1 MDLTGVMN
9 PIVEELRTKFGSSIY
24 QDNEDDGD
32 LSVFVHKDRVP
43 DILRHLKHS
52 GFEFL
57 IDICGADY
65 PLRKS
70 RFNVVYH
77 LFSVAKKKRIR
88 IKTEVAEFE
97 PVPSVTPLWKGANWY
112 EREVYDMFGIQFS
125 GHPNLKRIL
134 CHQKFVGH
142 PLRKDYDPEER
153 HSLDRAATIEE
164 LMTLTADDLGEGAFE
179 KRVPINIGPSHPA
192 SHGTLRVMALLE
204 GEKIVKS
211 DVEIGYL
218 HRCFEKMA
226 ETHPWHQVIPY
237 TERLNYSSGPM
248 NNFGFCLA
256 MEKLMGL
263 KIPLRAQA
271 IRVII
276 GEFSRIIDHLVCIG
290 TAAVDL
296 GALTNFW
303 FAFSAREAVYT
314 LFDKWGGGR
323 MFPRGIIIGGVIYD
337 FPDGWLDLAK
347 KTLKQIRS
355 TIQDIDRLLTNNR
368 IFINRTRDI
377 SRISKEDAISYGFTG
392 PLLRACGVELDLR
405 KFAPYSGYENY
416 DFEIPVSTE
425 GDVYDRYL
433 VRMEEMRQ
441 SCRIIEQAI
450 QKLPDGPITIDDK
463 SVVLPQK
470 EAVYGNIEGLMNHFM
485 LVIEGIKPKAGE
497 IYSYIESANGEI
509 GFYIIS
515 DGSMKPYRI
524 HCRAPSFAHYQ
535 AYPQL
540 IEGGLIAD
548 AVAVLGSLNIIA
560 GELDR

>member
-1 MDLTGVMN
+1 MN
-9 PIVEELRTKFGSSIY
+9 PLIEELRGQFGSSIHSES
-24 QDNEDDGD
+24 DERGD
-32 LSVFVHKDRVP
+32 LSISVDKNRLS
-43 DILRHLKHS
+43 DILKRLKQS

-57 IDICGADY
+57 IDICGVDY
-65 PLRKS
+65 PERS
-70 RFNVVYH
+70 ARFDVVYH
-77 LFSVAKKKRIR
+77 LFSLSRKKRLR

-112 EREVYDMFGIQFS
+112 EREVYDMFGVRFS
-125 GHPNLKRIL
+125 DHPNLKRIL

-142 PLRKDYDPEER
+142 PLRKDYDPER
-153 HSLDRAATIEE
+153 RQRLSRTAAIEE
-164 LMTLTADDLGEGAFE
+164 LMTITPEDLQEESFE
-179 KRVPINIGPSHPA
+179 KRVLINIGPSHPA
-192 SHGTLRVMALLE
+192 SHGTLRAMAALE
-204 GEKIVKS
+204 GEKIVKG

-226 ETHPWHQVIPY
+226 ETHPYHQVIPY
-237 TERLNYSSGPM
+237 TERLNYSSGPL

-263 KIPLRAQA
+263 KIPPRAEA

-276 GEFSRIIDHLVCIG
+276 GEFSRIIDHLVSIG

-303 FAFSAREAVYT
+303 FAFRAREEVYT
-314 LFDKWGGGR
+314 LFEKWGGGR
-323 MFPRGIIIGGVIYD
+323 MFPRGIIIGGAIYD

-347 KTLKQIRS
+347 KTIVDIRS
-355 TIQDIDRLLTNNR
+355 TIKDIDRLLTNNR
-368 IFINRTRDI
+368 IFINRTKDI
-377 SRISKEDAISYGFTG
+377 SRISKEEAIGYGFTG

-405 KFAPYSGYENY
+405 KLTPYSGYENY
-416 DFEIPVSTE
+416 HFEVPISTE

-450 QKLPDGPITIDDK
+450 EKLPGGPIAIDDK
-463 SVVLPQK
+463 AIVLPQK
-470 EAVYGNIEGLMNHFM
+470 EDVYGNIEGLMNHFM
-485 LVIEGIKPKAGE
+485 LVIEGIKPPAGE
-497 IYSYIESANGEI
+497 VYSYIESANGEI

-515 DGSMKPYRI
+515 DGSQKPYRI

>member
-1 MDLTGVMN
+1 MN
-9 PIVEELRTKFGSSIY
+9 PLIEELRSQFGSSIHS
-24 QDNEDDGD
+24 ESDDRGD
-32 LSVFVHKDRVP
+32 LSISVDKNRLS
-43 DILRHLKHS
+43 DILKRLKQS

-57 IDICGADY
+57 IDICGVDY
-65 PLRKS
+65 PERS
-70 RFNVVYH
+70 ARFDVVYH
-77 LFSVAKKKRIR
+77 LFSLSRKKRLR

-112 EREVYDMFGIQFS
+112 EREVYDMFGVRFS
-125 GHPNLKRIL
+125 DHPNLKRIL

-142 PLRKDYDPEER
+142 PLRKDYDPER
-153 HSLDRAATIEE
+153 RQRLSRTAAIEE
-164 LMTLTADDLGEGAFE
+164 LMTITPEDLQEESFE
-179 KRVPINIGPSHPA
+179 KRVLINIGPSHPA
-192 SHGTLRVMALLE
+192 SHGTLRAMAALE
-204 GEKIVKS
+204 GEKIVKG

-226 ETHPWHQVIPY
+226 ETHPYHQVIPY
-237 TERLNYSSGPM
+237 TERLNYSSGPL

-263 KIPLRAQA
+263 KIPPRAEA

-276 GEFSRIIDHLVCIG
+276 GEFSRIIDHLVSIG

-303 FAFSAREAVYT
+303 FAFRAREEVYT
-314 LFDKWGGGR
+314 LFEKWGGGR
-323 MFPRGIIIGGVIYD
+323 MFPRGIIIGGAIYD

-347 KTLKQIRS
+347 KTIVDIRS
-355 TIQDIDRLLTNNR
+355 TIKDIDRLLTNNR
-368 IFINRTRDI
+368 IFINRTKDI
-377 SRISKEDAISYGFTG
+377 SRISKEEAIGYGFTG

-405 KFAPYSGYENY
+405 KLTPYSGYENY
-416 DFEIPVSTE
+416 HFEVPISTE

-450 QKLPDGPITIDDK
+450 EKLPGGPIAIDDK
-463 SVVLPQK
+463 AIVLPQK
-470 EAVYGNIEGLMNHFM
+470 EDVYGNIEGLMNHFM
-485 LVIEGIKPKAGE
+485 LVIEGIKPPAGE
-497 IYSYIESANGEI
+497 VYSYIESANGEI

-515 DGSMKPYRI
+515 DGSQKPYRI